1 MMIITFAAILAL
13 VGLLV
18 FLISANGVLKTI
30 GLACFTAGL
39 AAALVL
45 SGGSSPVRLR

>member
-1 MMIITFAAILAL
+1 MLILTFAALLAL
-13 VGLLV
+13 VGLLSWA
-18 FLISANGVLKTI
+18 LSSNPKIQTI

-45 SGGSSPVRLR
+45 AAGGSPVRLR